1 MGADHAVLGIDGC
14 PGGWVGAL
22 VTGSIVTWY
31 AGTLASLLSLGA
43 DVTAI
48 DIPLAL
54 PADGRRR
61 ACEVAARERLGAQR
75 SSIFFTPPAGVLTAG
90 SHTEASALSRAAGS
104 VGVSVQ
110 TWNIIPKMA
119 EALGHADALVEV
131 HPELSFRAMGPVTAS
146 KKTEA
151 GRDERL
157 ALLHQ
162 WLPAVP
168 VERPGRAAID
178 DSLDALACAWTAL
191 RVARG
196 EAFALGREDLGGRVS
211 QIVV

>member
-1 MGADHAVLGIDGC
+1 M
-14 PGGWVGAL
+14 
-22 VTGSIVTWY
+22 TWY
-31 AGTLASLLSLGA
+31 AGTLASLVGLGA

-54 PADGRRR
+54 PTDGRRR
-61 ACEVAARERLGAQR
+61 ACEVEARSLLGPQR
-75 SSIFFTPPAGVLTAG
+75 SSVFFAPPDVVLTAR
-90 SHTEASALSRAAGS
+90 SHAEATLLSRAAGS

-110 TWNIIPKMA
+110 TWNIVPKIA
-119 EALGHADALVEV
+119 EAQAFADLVET

-146 KKTEA
+146 KKTAA
-151 GRDERL
+151 GKAQRL
-157 ALLHQ
+157 ALLRA
-162 WLPAVP
+162 WLPDLV
-168 VERPGRAAID
+168 VERPGRAAVD

-196 EAFALGREDLGGRVS
+196 QAVVLGREELGGRLS